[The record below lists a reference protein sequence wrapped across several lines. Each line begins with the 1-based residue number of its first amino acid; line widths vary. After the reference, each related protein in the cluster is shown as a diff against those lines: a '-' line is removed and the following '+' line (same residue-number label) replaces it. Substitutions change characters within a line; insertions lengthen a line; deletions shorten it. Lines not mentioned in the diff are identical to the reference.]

1 MMRRHQHPSLRA
13 LVVLLVGLGLLLTA
27 CSSGGAQPSL
37 APKKTP
43 ATPGSSVPA
52 RGDFIAQATVPMLQ
66 VYDAPG
72 APMPSRE
79 FENPWYYTSDYQKQY
94 PIDSVFFSD
103 DQKPGWVKVLLPVR
117 PNGST
122 GWVRASDVRLFA
134 SRYRIEVDLSD
145 HRLTVWEGG
154 NVFLEDTV
162 AIGKDSTPTPV
173 GRFYLRVL
181 LKAPD
186 PNEVYGPYAY
196 GLSGYSETLEQF
208 NGSDAQVGIHGNN
221 DPSQL
226 GRGASSGCIRMSN
239 EAITRL
245 AAILPLG
252 TIVDVHE

>member
-1 MMRRHQHPSLRA
+1 MIRRRQHTSTRA
-13 LVVLLVGLGLLLTA
+13 LVALLVGLTMLLTA

-43 ATPGSSVPA
+43 ATTGTTVPV
-52 RGDFIAQATVPMLQ
+52 RRDFIVQAAVPNLQ
-66 VYDAPG
+66 VYDTPDATT
-72 APMPSRE
+72 PSRE
-79 FENPWYYTSDYQKQY
+79 FENPWFYTSDYQKQY

-122 GWVRASDVRLFA
+122 GWVRSSDVRLFA
-134 SRYRIEVDLSD
+134 SRYRIDIDLSD
-145 HRLTVWEGG
+145 HKLTVYEGDT
-154 NVFLEDTV
+154 VFLEDTV
-162 AIGKDSTPTPV
+162 AIGKESTPTPL

-208 NGSDAQVGIHGNN
+208 NGIDAQVGIHGNN

-239 EAITRL
+239 DAITRM
-245 AAILPLG
+245 ASTLPLG
-252 TIVDVHE
+252 TIVDIHE